1 MKAVKILSGMSL
13 FIFSISAQAGFF
25 GQSDDFKCGRE
36 DAIKAVQNTLRETA
50 SATLQTEFIT
60 SPALFSQPQ
69 GSYLNILESIPI
81 DISNISTIG
90 SKDSIASCTATVSI
104 KFPEETLAVV
114 AIAPKFFNQL
124 VNRDNAFNKGGVV
137 WKSHTYIIKLADNK
151 KDIIVNGIDDISSVL
166 RNSVWLAAS
175 KEKIINDE
183 NQERLNKAKQKFD
196 NIDAH
201 LNMIWRDL
209 PDAVRASIKTA
220 EAKWVN
226 EKAIACGN
234 INDANLNTFPIE
246 SRIKIFECQAEM
258 TSKRVDFL
266 SHTSN

>member
-124 VNRDNAFNKGGVV
+124 VSTVLRSKASRLSRSTGYPLHYRYV
-137 WKSHTYIIKLADNK
+137 WKTNTSHLIWK
-151 KDIIVNGIDDISSVL
+151 VL
-166 RNSVWLAAS
+166 LPERCWSRGSACFMCLLCLVHLSLNCLRCCAHDTRN
-175 KEKIINDE
+175 
-183 NQERLNKAKQKFD
+183 
-196 NIDAH
+196 
-201 LNMIWRDL
+201 
-209 PDAVRASIKTA
+209 
-220 EAKWVN
+220 
-226 EKAIACGN
+226 
-234 INDANLNTFPIE
+234 
-246 SRIKIFECQAEM
+246 
-258 TSKRVDFL
+258 
-266 SHTSN
+266 